1 MEVKIRTD
9 CCSGGKRALLKV
21 SKQEMD
27 NLFSVLEILNSKDYS
42 ELNIVSEENRKR
54 IKLSSNNKEIKL
66 SLSNL

>member
-1 MEVKIRTD
+1 MEVKIRAD

-54 IKLSSNNKEIKL
+54 IKLSSNNKGIKL